1 MKGGVNQVAVKAIFL
16 FVLFQVS
23 YGLPLVESGHDK
35 AVPLTYDETDER
47 KETPPWYNYLQ
58 TPVWGQFGQN
68 RASPLNFDHG
78 PDGGSVNGQPGLA
91 TSLGTVNNPVVD
103 WSYGTYTL
111 GNDALTTPVASLHN
125 QMVVESGA
133 EDRCGADSLFSF
145 IVQTDSDDRSYL
157 RIIDGDD
164 SELTWELDLGET
176 ELIKTSPVLT
186 DVNNDGKIEVI
197 VGYDDASGSLNL
209 RAYSPILSCGLTGWS
224 PGGTHMDE
232 LLWSWSD
239 PDLAISRPSPSPSIS
254 ISGHGQPLNCFSR
267 TLTTTEL
274 TKS

>member
-1 MKGGVNQVAVKAIFL
+1 MYKRQ
-16 FVLFQVS
+16 
-23 YGLPLVESGHDK
+23 
-35 AVPLTYDETDER
+35 
-47 KETPPWYNYLQ
+47 
-58 TPVWGQFGQN
+58 
-68 RASPLNFDHG
+68 
-78 PDGGSVNGQPGLA
+78 
-91 TSLGTVNNPVVD
+91 
-103 WSYGTYTL
+103 YGTYTL

-239 PDLAISRPSPSPSIS
+239 PDLAISRPSPSPCLLYTSPS
-254 ISGHGQPLNCFSR
+254 PR
-267 TLTTTEL
+267 DEL
-274 TKS
+274 

>member
-1 MKGGVNQVAVKAIFL
+1 M
-16 FVLFQVS
+16 
-23 YGLPLVESGHDK
+23 
-35 AVPLTYDETDER
+35 
-47 KETPPWYNYLQ
+47 
-58 TPVWGQFGQN
+58 
-68 RASPLNFDHG
+68 
-78 PDGGSVNGQPGLA
+78 
-91 TSLGTVNNPVVD
+91 
-103 WSYGTYTL
+103 

-232 LLWSWSD
+232 LLWSWSAVSYTH
-239 PDLAISRPSPSPSIS
+239 L
-254 ISGHGQPLNCFSR
+254 
-267 TLTTTEL
+267 TLPTTT
-274 TKS
+274 SV